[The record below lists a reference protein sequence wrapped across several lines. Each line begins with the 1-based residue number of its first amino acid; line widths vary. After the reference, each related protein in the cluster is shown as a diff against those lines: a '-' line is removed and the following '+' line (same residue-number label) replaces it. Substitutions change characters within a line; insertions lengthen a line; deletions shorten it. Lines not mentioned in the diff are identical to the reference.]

1 MAISKAV
8 HNSVMNNLSTVCHRI
23 IRTVENE
30 IEIYETIKQRKGL
43 LNICYLKLRNCS
55 LKNYEIISHDNPLKF
70 SHVTKLTL
78 TTIATILKK
87 KRKKQLL

>member
-1 MAISKAV
+1 
-8 HNSVMNNLSTVCHRI
+8 MNNLSIVCRRI

-30 IEIYETIKQRKGL
+30 TESYETIKQRL
-43 LNICYLKLRNCS
+43 LNICYLKLKNCS

-70 SHVTKLTL
+70 CHVTKLTL

-87 KRKKQLL
+87 QLL